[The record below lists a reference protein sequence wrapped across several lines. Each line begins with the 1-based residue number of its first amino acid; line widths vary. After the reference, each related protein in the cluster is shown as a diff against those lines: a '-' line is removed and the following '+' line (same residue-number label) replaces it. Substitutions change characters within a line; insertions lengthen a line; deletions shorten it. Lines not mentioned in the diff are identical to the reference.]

1 MSEDSADT
9 GAPGGMAGRIEQ
21 KLTTAFAPSI
31 LEIEDES
38 EKHRGHGGWR
48 EGGETH
54 FKVRIRSKAFDGM
67 SRVARQRAVYNALS
81 DEFDAGV
88 HALALSVEPEST

>member
-1 MSEDSADT
+1 MPISDEIND
-9 GAPGGMAGRIEQ
+9 R
-21 KLTTAFAPSI
+21 LTAAFNPVR

-54 FKVRIRSKAFDGM
+54 FRVLIRAAAFAPM
-67 SRVARQRAVYNALS
+67 SRVLRHRVVHAALGPDLVARIHALS
-81 DEFDAGV
+81 LDIG
-88 HALALSVEPEST
+88 